1 MSMIAFGLI
10 MGYMLFA
17 ATLITIKSLQAA
29 FSVIDTSQ
37 DALEV
42 ARTIVRNA
50 AFRNIILSLV
60 STYGLYIIMSLLYMD
75 PWHMITSFVQYLFM
89 MPSYVN
95 ILNVYAFCNTH
106 DVR

>member
-1 MSMIAFGLI
+1 MSMIAFALI

-17 ATLITIKSLQAA
+17 AALITIKSLNAA
-29 FSVIDTSQ
+29 FDGLKTSDTSF
-37 DALEV
+37 EV
-42 ARTIVRNA
+42 FKTIIANA
-50 AFRNIILSLV
+50 AFRDIILSLL
-60 STYGLYIIMSLLYMD
+60 STYGLYIFMSVLYMD
-75 PWHMITSFVQYLFM
+75 PWHMITSFVQYMFM

>member
-1 MSMIAFGLI
+1 MSMLAFALI

-17 ATLITIKSLQAA
+17 AALITVKSLQAA
-29 FSVIDTSQ
+29 FAGLDPLQTTFQ
-37 DALEV
+37 TFE
-42 ARTIVRNA
+42 TILKNA
-50 AFRNIILSLV
+50 AFRDIILSLL
-60 STYGLYIIMSLLYMD
+60 STYGLYIVMSLLYFD
-75 PWHMITSFVQYLFM
+75 PWHMITSFIQYLFM

>member
-1 MSMIAFGLI
+1 MLAFAII

-17 ATLITIKSLQAA
+17 ATLITVKSLQAA
-29 FSVIDTSQ
+29 FAVLDPSQ
-37 DALEV
+37 DALQTFQ
-42 ARTIVRNA
+42 TIVKNA
-50 AFRNIILSLV
+50 AFRDIILSLL
-60 STYGLYIIMSLLYMD
+60 STYGLYIVMSVLYFD
-75 PWHMITSFVQYLFM
+75 PWHMITSFLQYLFM

>member
-1 MSMIAFGLI
+1 MIAFGLI

-17 ATLITIKSLQAA
+17 AALITARSLQAA
-29 FSVIDTSQ
+29 LSTIDVSEGAIQ
-37 DALEV
+37 V
-42 ARTIVRNA
+42 FQTIIRNA
-50 AFRNIILSLV
+50 AFRDIIMSLL

-89 MPSYVN
+89 MPSYIN